1 MCKKIVNFLY
11 IIKNDLPMKYIKT
24 FEEENKINVGDYIEI
39 NLYNKRDVMLVI
51 GIVPL
56 TDTVNQY
63 EGLIL
68 PSESDDFVTEDNIV
82 KKLTKYEADLI
93 LKMNKYNL

>member
-1 MCKKIVNFLY
+1 
-11 IIKNDLPMKYIKT
+11 MKYIKT
-24 FEEENKINVGDYIEI
+24 FEEENKINAGDYIEI
-39 NLYNKRDVMLVI
+39 NLYNKHDVMLVVNI
-51 GIVPL
+51 IPL

-68 PSESDDFVTEDNIV
+68 PNNDTNDTNFVTDNEII

>member
-1 MCKKIVNFLY
+1 
-11 IIKNDLPMKYIKT
+11 MKYIKM

-39 NLYNKRDVMLVI
+39 DLYDKYKHDVMLVV

-56 TDTVNQY
+56 TYSTRDTVNQY

-68 PSESDDFVTEDNIV
+68 PSKNEVFVTDANIV